1 MLEFDQVT
9 REFATPDGG
18 TYRTLQ
24 DISLAVKPGAFVAI
38 VGPSGCGKSTLLN
51 IAAGLLPPTSGRVR
65 VGGEDLNGL
74 NRRATYMFQQDA
86 LLPWK
91 DVRDNVALGL
101 VLAGRSRIDANRHAD
116 EWLARVGLAGFASH
130 YPSQLSGGMRKRVA
144 MAQNWIID
152 REILL
157 MDEPFSALDVH
168 TRQRMETELL
178 ALWEAESVSDLE
190 RMQKPEFVQNAENA
204 EHAEKNETLRSLRSL
219 RSKKTVLFVT
229 HDLEEAIA
237 LADEVVVLAAGPAS
251 HVVAQHPVGLGRPR
265 DLFEL
270 RTSAAFVDLYR
281 TLWAVLR
288 EEVIKSQ
295 QERSRA

>member
-1 MLEFDQVT
+1 MLEVDRVT
-9 REFATPDGG
+9 REFATPDGRM
-18 TYRTLQ
+18 YCTLQ
-24 DISLAVKPGAFVAI
+24 NISLTVKPGAFVAI

-51 IAAGLLPPTSGRVR
+51 IVAGLLPPSSGRVR
-65 VGGEDLNGL
+65 VGGEELSGL

-101 VLAGRSRIDANRHAD
+101 VLAGRSRVDANRHAD
-116 EWLARVGLAGFASH
+116 EWLARVGLAAFASH

-144 MAQNWIID
+144 MAQNWVID
-152 REILL
+152 RDILL

-168 TRQRMETELL
+168 TRQRMESELL
-178 ALWEAESVSDLE
+178 ALWETESQAV
-190 RMQKPEFVQNAENA
+190 
-204 EHAEKNETLRSLRSL
+204 RSR
-219 RSKKTVLFVT
+219 KTVLFVT

-237 LADEVVVLAAGPAS
+237 LADEVVVLSAGPAS
-251 HVVAQHPVGLGRPR
+251 HIVAEHRVDLERPR
-265 DLFEL
+265 DLLEL

-288 EEVIKSQ
+288 EEVIRSQ
-295 QERSRA
+295 RESGRA